1 MGGYQKKLGALRCTT
16 ISGISDALE
25 QIEEW
30 RGSMVPLVI
39 GNLTDCRHCPYFL
52 QMEFWYF
59 VPEVHCMKRG
69 LIEQTNGR
77 YIEPISI
84 DYYQRLISFEL
95 IMSALSAISLDL
107 LSSQTVKENKTG
119 QCGCYLSQYA
129 GFSSRI
135 RLLCSIQTL
144 SNGAG
149 SLKSLSS
156 FCPWSSVLDSPCKF
170 NNAPRSNFG
179 ALSSL
184 TFRMCTY
191 CSG

>member
-1 MGGYQKKLGALRCTT
+1 MVRLESDYASTHDTIVHCYSHPLPSWPVFFINGILVPRAVGALYEK
-16 ISGISDALE
+16 G
-25 QIEEW
+25 
-30 RGSMVPLVI
+30 LV
-39 GNLTDCRHCPYFL
+39 
-52 QMEFWYF
+52 
-59 VPEVHCMKRG
+59 
-69 LIEQTNGR
+69 EQTNGR